1 MASTSKH
8 YGDVVNWLEKVID
21 SCETPLQELTARRL
35 VRLFESQYQDI
46 DRELD
51 WSLSRKLRMLL
62 DNKVY
67 SRLEKKFNPE
77 EFTQQQNPE

>member
-1 MASTSKH
+1 MGATSKH
-8 YGDVVNWLEKVID
+8 HGDVAIWIEKVIN
-21 SCETPLQELTARRL
+21 SCETPLQEMTARRL

-51 WSLSRKLRMLL
+51 WSLSRKLRTAL

-67 SRLEKKFNPE
+67 TRMDKLHETLSKPE
-77 EFTQQQNPE
+77 

>member
-1 MASTSKH
+1 MAATSKH
-8 YGDVVNWLEKVID
+8 HGDVTIWIEKVIN

-46 DRELD
+46 DRELGWD
-51 WSLSRKLRMLL
+51 LSRRLRVAL

-67 SRLEKKFNPE
+67 TRMDKLTKKLSNPE
-77 EFTQQQNPE
+77 

>member
-1 MASTSKH
+1 MAASSKH

-21 SCETPLQELTARRL
+21 SCETPIQEVTARRL

-46 DRELD
+46 DRELGWD
-51 WSLSRKLRMLL
+51 LSRKLRVAL

-67 SRLEKKFNPE
+67 TRMDKLTEKLSNPE
-77 EFTQQQNPE
+77 

>member
-1 MASTSKH
+1 MAATSKH
-8 YGDVVNWLEKVID
+8 HGDVTIWIEKIIN

-46 DRELD
+46 DRELGWD
-51 WSLSRKLRMLL
+51 LSRRLRVAL

-67 SRLEKKFNPE
+67 TRMDKLTEKLSNPE
-77 EFTQQQNPE
+77 

>member
-8 YGDVVNWLEKVID
+8 HGDVTIWIEKVIN

-46 DRELD
+46 DRELGWD
-51 WSLSRKLRMLL
+51 LSRRLRVAL

-67 SRLEKKFNPE
+67 TRMDKLTEKLSNPE
-77 EFTQQQNPE
+77 

>member
-1 MASTSKH
+1 MGATSKH
-8 YGDVVNWLEKVID
+8 HGDVAIWIEKVIN
-21 SCETPLQELTARRL
+21 SCETPLQEVTARRL

-51 WSLSRKLRMLL
+51 WALSRKLRAAL

-67 SRLEKKFNPE
+67 TRMDKLHETLSKTE
-77 EFTQQQNPE
+77 